1 MEIMDDPYPETPG
14 QREDEVAKVVAFFQ
28 SSSEIPADLKPEL
41 IKKASAFVESH
52 TVQSGHHHYGGQLG
66 WTRWIV
72 RNDQLNLVSSL
83 APGAIGIATYAT
95 AAASAAN
102 PVVLAVTLLF
112 SGLAIGSRLKDKA
125 AIVET
130 GDYQVLMTLK
140 QIGPTTPIALTNF
153 LNGVKIFGSGQ
164 WKEERVLE
172 ILRKFKAFAV
182 RDGSVE
188 EFVQETADGRFSTN
202 GI

>member
-1 MEIMDDPYPETPG
+1 
-14 QREDEVAKVVAFFQ
+14 V
-28 SSSEIPADLKPEL
+28 
-41 IKKASAFVESH
+41 
-52 TVQSGHHHYGGQLG
+52 
-66 WTRWIV
+66 
-72 RNDQLNLVSSL
+72 LV
-83 APGAIGIATYAT
+83 
-95 AAASAAN
+95 
-102 PVVLAVTLLF
+102 
-112 SGLAIGSRLKDKA
+112 
-125 AIVET
+125 
-130 GDYQVLMTLK
+130 TLK

>member
-1 MEIMDDPYPETPG
+1 MEIMDDPYQETPD
-14 QREDEVAKVVAFFQ
+14 QHEAEVAKVVAFFQ

-41 IKKASAFVESH
+41 IKKASEFVESQS
-52 TVQSGHHHYGGQLG
+52 VQSGHHHYGGQLG

-83 APGAIGIATYAT
+83 APGA
-95 AAASAAN
+95 
-102 PVVLAVTLLF
+102 
-112 SGLAIGSRLKDKA
+112 
-125 AIVET
+125 
-130 GDYQVLMTLK
+130 
-140 QIGPTTPIALTNF
+140 
-153 LNGVKIFGSGQ
+153 KIFGSGQ
-164 WKEERVLE
+164 WKEEQVLE

-188 EFVQETADGRFSTN
+188 EFVKETADGRFSTN